1 MNQDKISSFIKQIR
15 KDNNLTQKQLADR
28 LGVTYQAVSKWE
40 NGINLPDISI
50 LKQISDEFNISIDEL
65 LEGNYNKKGL
75 SKLFLIIPIIIII
88 LGISY
93 LVLNTSK
100 YQFKTISTTCT
111 EFEVSGSIAYDN
123 NTSSIYIS
131 HVNYCGGNDDNIYQE
146 IECNLYENN
155 DDTIKKISSCK
166 SNETDIKLED
176 YLKDVKLNID
186 NYAKTCKNYN
196 DTSLFLEI
204 NAKDKN
210 NNTKTYKIPLNL
222 NNNCP
227 SN

>member
-100 YQFKTISTTCT
+100 YQFRRVDEKRLRVELT
-111 EFEVSGSIAYDN
+111 
-123 NTSSIYIS
+123 
-131 HVNYCGGNDDNIYQE
+131 VN
-146 IECNLYENN
+146 
-155 DDTIKKISSCK
+155 
-166 SNETDIKLED
+166 
-176 YLKDVKLNID
+176 
-186 NYAKTCKNYN
+186 
-196 DTSLFLEI
+196 
-204 NAKDKN
+204 
-210 NNTKTYKIPLNL
+210 
-222 NNNCP
+222 
-227 SN
+227 